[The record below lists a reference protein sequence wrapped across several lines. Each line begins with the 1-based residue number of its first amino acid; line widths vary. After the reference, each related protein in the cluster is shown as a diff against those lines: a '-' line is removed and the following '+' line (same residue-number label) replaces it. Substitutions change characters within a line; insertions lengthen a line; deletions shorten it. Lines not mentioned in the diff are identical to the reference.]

1 MHVSGD
7 VFPFSFSRKTIA
19 PGVQCSKITFQ
30 PGCWHQQGRLCED
43 EGVGEVPV
51 SVGDF
56 VSHLAGSEVM

>member
-1 MHVSGD
+1 MSGD
-7 VFPFSFSRKTIA
+7 VFPFSFTRNTIA

-30 PGCWHQQGRLCED
+30 PGCCTSRGRLCED

-56 VSHLAGSEVM
+56 MSHLAGSEVM